1 MFSFNFRAGERSNC
15 QLYDIDPFEFN
26 NGCQI
31 IGGARNEDPNAC
43 RFPID
48 DCLVSILLNTELWMY
63 TITYLYVNK
72 QSISVCLLLLNNNS
86 SWTYKVKDKG

>member
-1 MFSFNFRAGERSNC
+1 MPPIESVSVDNIDYCQLYCSDIIPNCQMFSFNFRAGERSNC

-48 DCLVSILLNTELWMY
+48 DCLVSILLNTEL
-63 TITYLYVNK
+63 
-72 QSISVCLLLLNNNS
+72 
-86 SWTYKVKDKG
+86 